1 MRFEALARLVHDKTA
16 RQCYERASLL
26 KLKKDDMDT
35 SRKISESL
43 HMKDQQAVEDSK
55 VAKSF
60 KKMCEGLLTDM

>member
-1 MRFEALARLVHDKTA
+1 
-16 RQCYERASLL
+16 
-26 KLKKDDMDT
+26 MDA

-60 KKMCEGLLTDM
+60 KKMCEGLLTDMQ